1 MFDSDFGNP
10 QVQGIK
16 EIILPEP
23 VSYTPQTVGWW
34 ILFGVVG
41 LLFTWW
47 AWRRYVTWRRN
58 RYRREALME
67 LAEIEQQLNRKLER
81 ISALAALSAL
91 VKRTAIHAFG
101 RSSVAELSGKV
112 WLEFLD
118 KTGATNDFSLGPG
131 RLLPEFAY
139 SKQEILNEMSNETI
153 DQVLIVVKD
162 WIRRHKGTENGIL
175 ITK

>member
-23 VSYTPQTVGWW
+23 VSYIPQTVGWW
-34 ILFGVVG
+34 ILFSGVI
-41 LLFTWW
+41 LLFAWW
-47 AWRRYVTWRRN
+47 AFRHYVIWRRN

-67 LAEIEQQLNRKLER
+67 LAEIEQQLNRKPER
-81 ISALAALSAL
+81 ISALAAMSTL

-101 RSSVAELSGKV
+101 RSSVAELSGQT

-118 KTGATNDFSLGPG
+118 QTGSTDGFSQGPG
-131 RLLPEFAY
+131 RLLPEFSYA
-139 SKQEILNEMSNETI
+139 KQETLNETSKENIE
-153 DQVLIVVKD
+153 QVLALVKD
-162 WIRRHKGTENGIL
+162 WILRHKETGN
-175 ITK
+175 